1 MKLKYIKSTL
11 LTLFIL
17 IFFKA
22 TSQENLYKN
31 PKKAA
36 IYSSILP
43 GAGQIYTK
51 KYWKVPIIYS
61 SLATGIY
68 FICDNQKKLTNF
80 EDAYIFRSNGGND
93 NYINLYNNTQL
104 ISIIDY
110 YERNRDVSYIIT
122 AAIYLLNIVD
132 ASVDAHLF
140 DFDISED
147 LSLETSPQIINTP
160 YGKTSILSLKMN
172 F

>member
-1 MKLKYIKSTL
+1 MKKI
-11 LTLFIL
+11 I
-17 IFFKA
+17 
-22 TSQENLYKN
+22 LYKLLFLSLTGFTQSIKEKKTKSA
-31 PKKAA
+31 KKA
-36 IYSSILP
+36 SILSAVLP
-43 GAGQIYTK
+43 GAGQIYNK

-110 YERNRDVSYIIT
+110 YERNRDISYIIT

-147 LSLETSPQIINTP
+147 LSIETKPQIINTLQ
-160 YGKTSILSLKMN
+160 GKTQALSIKMN